1 MAKDIMISGV
11 ASVTVHGKTPAQL
24 EELYDGGRITDLSTG
39 ALVSVHIVKIRKLE
53 KQLRYLVAKVEELE
67 RAGRRK

>member
-1 MAKDIMISGV
+1 MANDMMINRAAGV
-11 ASVTVHGKTPAQL
+11 TAHGKTPSQL